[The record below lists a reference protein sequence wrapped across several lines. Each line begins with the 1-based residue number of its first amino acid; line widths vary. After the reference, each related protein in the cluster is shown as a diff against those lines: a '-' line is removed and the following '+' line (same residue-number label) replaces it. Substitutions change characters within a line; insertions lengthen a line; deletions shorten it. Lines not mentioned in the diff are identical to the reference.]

1 VGTDFSNS
9 AAAALFEARRLTE
22 RFGPAPVVIHA
33 ITCMAESLW
42 EADATATHWLDS
54 VSLAAEQVDARAGRP
69 WLVLVHAAEELRASG
84 IVLGSHGTSG
94 YQPLRLGSVT
104 ARVSLIAPCPV
115 VIVSARECWRSARDS
130 TTHAEGDERRREWNG

>member
-9 AAAALFEARRLTE
+9 AAAALIEARRLTE
-22 RFGPAPVVIHA
+22 HFGPAPVVIHA
-33 ITCMAESLW
+33 ITCLAESLW

-69 WLVLVHAAEELRASG
+69 ALVLVHAAEELRASG
-84 IVLGSHGTSG
+84 IVLGSHGRSG

-115 VIVSARECWRSARDS
+115 VIVSAWSNWRSVRDS
-130 TTHAEGDERRREWNG
+130 ATHAEGHRYRDWNG

>member
-1 VGTDFSNS
+1 VGTDFSDS
-9 AAAALFEARRLTE
+9 AAAALTEARRLTE
-22 RFGPAPVVIHA
+22 RVGPAPIVIHA
-33 ITCMAESLW
+33 VTCMAESLW

-54 VSLAAEQVDARAGRP
+54 VSLAAEQIDARAGQP

-84 IVLGSHGTSG
+84 IVLGSHGRSG

-115 VIVSARECWRSARDS
+115 VIVSARRSAQS
-130 TTHAEGDERRREWNG
+130 SAAHAEGDERDHEWNS